1 MATSRGVRL
10 CLLAA
15 RGLLKCPDDY
25 KYLYFSFKEKGIDIE
40 IMKEMLYSNMQGYLA
55 SKDFDTYNSTKK
67 EITKLLFPDVESP
80 EDKLIRTG
88 NKVFSKNT
96 KDVITIGKT
105 TQKALD
111 LNKFN
116 IQKVYVDG

>member
-25 KYLYFSFKEKGIDIE
+25 KYLYFMFKEKGIDIE

-67 EITKLLFPDVESP
+67 ELTKLLFPDVESP
-80 EDKLIRTG
+80 EDKLMKTAK
-88 NKVFSKNT
+88 NVFKDKSTTLKV
-96 KDVITIGKT
+96 GKT
-105 TQKALD
+105 TQKAID
-111 LNKFN
+111 LNRFN

>member
-25 KYLYFSFKEKGIDIE
+25 KYLYFMFKEKGIELE
-40 IMKEMLYSNMQGYLA
+40 IIKEMLYNNMQGYLA
-55 SKDFDTYNSTKK
+55 AKDFDTYNTTKK
-67 EITKLLFPDVESP
+67 ELAKLLFPDVETA
-80 EDKLIRTG
+80 EEKLMKTAK
-88 NKVFSKNT
+88 KVFTDKSTTLK
-96 KDVITIGKT
+96 IGKT
-105 TQKALD
+105 TQQAVD

-116 IQKVYVDG
+116 IKKVYI